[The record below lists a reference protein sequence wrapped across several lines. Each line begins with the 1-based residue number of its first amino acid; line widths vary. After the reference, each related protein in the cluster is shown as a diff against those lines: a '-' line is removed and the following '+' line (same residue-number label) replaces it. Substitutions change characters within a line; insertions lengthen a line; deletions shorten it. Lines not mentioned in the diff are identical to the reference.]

1 MNLKS
6 LLKVIKENESKL
18 STLLGMA
25 VILIFGVVAINY
37 FRNMNQ
43 PEELTLPAQSDE
55 QIEGL
60 PATHVVGEGENLWK
74 IAETY
79 YKSGYN
85 WVDIAEANEI
95 PFPGNIET
103 GQELSIPAVE
113 AKKATVD
120 QASPLATVETP
131 QEAPTKVPT
140 STPDPV
146 VVLNDSGA
154 VSNAESYTVER
165 GDSLWKIAQKVYGD
179 PYKWVEIARENKL
192 INPDLIHAGNVF
204 VIPR

>member
-103 GQELSIPAVE
+103 DKELTIPAVQ
-113 AKKATVD
+113 AKKATVGISSPIAVA
-120 QASPLATVETP
+120 QSPSQEPTATPTLASAV
-131 QEAPTKVPT
+131 PTPT
-140 STPDPV
+140 STPKLV
-146 VVLNDSGA
+146 IGGQEDSLTT
-154 VSNAESYTVER
+154 VESYTVER
-165 GDSLWKIAQKVYGD
+165 GDS
-179 PYKWVEIARENKL
+179 
-192 INPDLIHAGNVF
+192 
-204 VIPR
+204 